1 MPGSG
6 RTNRVRALEL
16 AAKIRD
22 FIVYAESEEEVL
34 EEVRTYESPCVAP
47 RLCSRPGRL
56 RAVRTYEGPCVAI
69 GSPATQNVPFRRIL
83 TRGGLSSNAI
93 FFCASGARGF
103 A

>member
-6 RTNRVRALEL
+6 RANRVRALEL

-34 EEVRTYESPCVAP
+34 EE
-47 RLCSRPGRL
+47 
-56 RAVRTYEGPCVAI
+56 VRTYEGPCVAI